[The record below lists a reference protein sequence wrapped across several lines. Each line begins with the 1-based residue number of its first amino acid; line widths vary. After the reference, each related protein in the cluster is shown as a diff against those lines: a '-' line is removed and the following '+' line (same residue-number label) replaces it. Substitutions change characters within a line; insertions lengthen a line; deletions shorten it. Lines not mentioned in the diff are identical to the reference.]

1 MAQIPPG
8 PGARAP
14 PSLPSHLIEEI
25 LVRIATPRD
34 LARASAACATFRR
47 LVADA
52 SFLRRYRSLHPP
64 LLLGL
69 IDRPFSFTA
78 AEAPHPNAPAAAA
91 LARAADFSFEC
102 LGPRGLLGWF
112 HCDARDGRVLL
123 MCPSPPGGPLF
134 PELAVCDP
142 LTRRHTL
149 LPPIPNRLVPSS
161 VCVPAWEEL
170 VDCFHAFFVPS
181 GDYEDTQFRYMW
193 SYPSLLWVPTI
204 HVTEADMTFQGSD
217 LALGFS
223 WAIYGPTAGL
233 LLLPEFAVW
242 DPLTR
247 GHTLLPS
254 IPNRLV
260 VPSVR
265 IPPWDQLI
273 SCFDAFFVP
282 SGDYEQTQF
291 RVICWAHWVASVFV
305 YSSLSGTWTAGPTA
319 NWDALGLNVY
329 PEEGMPWLSS
339 SPSYAYGCFYWKVFT
354 SNKLLKLEV
363 NRMEFSAV
371 SLPPNHENQQ
381 FVVVEEAGE
390 GKIGIFSHISGQEI
404 PESLC
409 YSIRQDEGENANEHV
424 METTIPLP
432 TDHDNYRVVA
442 AGEGYIFLLGSRS
455 ISQQGTVVLRGGRLA
470 FFTLEIK
477 TLKIERVCSIRGG
490 LCGHILPYFGFP
502 PFMSPRRI

>member
-1 MAQIPPG
+1 MAHIPPG
-8 PGARAP
+8 RGARAP

-25 LVRIATPRD
+25 LERVATPRD
-34 LARASAACATFRR
+34 LVRASAVCATFRR

-52 SFLRRYRSLHPP
+52 SFLCRYRSLHPP
-64 LLLGL
+64 LLLGF
-69 IDRPFSFTA
+69 IDKPYGFTA
-78 AEAPHPNAPAAAA
+78 VEAPHPNAPTAGA
-91 LARAADFSFEC
+91 LARAADFSFER
-102 LGPRGLLGWF
+102 LGGRGSGWY

-123 MCPSPPGGPLF
+123 MC
-134 PELAVCDP
+134 
-142 LTRRHTL
+142 
-149 LPPIPNRLVPSS
+149 
-161 VCVPAWEEL
+161 
-170 VDCFHAFFVPS
+170 
-181 GDYEDTQFRYMW
+181 
-193 SYPSLLWVPTI
+193 
-204 HVTEADMTFQGSD
+204 
-217 LALGFS
+217 
-223 WAIYGPTAGL
+223 YGPTAGL
-233 LLLPEFAVW
+233 LLLPEFAVL

-247 GHTLLPS
+247 GHTLLPP